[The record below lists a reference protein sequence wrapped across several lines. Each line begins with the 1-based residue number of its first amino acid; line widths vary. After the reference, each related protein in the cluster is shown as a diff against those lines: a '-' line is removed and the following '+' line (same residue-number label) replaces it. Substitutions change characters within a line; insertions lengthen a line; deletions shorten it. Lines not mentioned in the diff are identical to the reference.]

1 MARKGA
7 GQRQELNN
15 KEFYNFILK
24 NVFCSLNVRSH
35 RKSLVRGKV
44 LLDLCME

>member
-1 MARKGA
+1 MTRKGA
-7 GQRQELNN
+7 RERQEKNN

-24 NVFCSLNVRSH
+24 NIFCSLNIRSH
-35 RKSLVRGKV
+35 RKSLVRGTV